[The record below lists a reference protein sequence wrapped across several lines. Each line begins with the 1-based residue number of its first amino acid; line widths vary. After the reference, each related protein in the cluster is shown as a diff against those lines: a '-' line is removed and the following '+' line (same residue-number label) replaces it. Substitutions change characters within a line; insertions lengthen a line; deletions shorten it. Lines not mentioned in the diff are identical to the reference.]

1 MQILKASE
9 LFKNI
14 INIDNTEFEKAKK
27 INLDFSNI
35 KSIDLTAIKMLLKI
49 QKVALLNN
57 KALSIS
63 NVEPDVSKIL
73 DVTGINKT
81 FENVSSNPIKGHQI

>member
-81 FENVSSNPIKGHQI
+81 FENVSSNPIKGH